1 LAILEETE
9 KEAPRKATDDLIAA
23 LKRLVRGA
31 QNLSFGRGHAPATE
45 ASAPP
50 PPPPTETP
58 ETDPMETQEP
68 DEFGFTP
75 HNTQKKQGS
84 KKNPRLP
91 PLRQRLLK
99 VLAPWTLKKISAP
112 PPKTV

>member
-1 LAILEETE
+1 
-9 KEAPRKATDDLIAA
+9 
-23 LKRLVRGA
+23 
-31 QNLSFGRGHAPATE
+31 
-45 ASAPP
+45 
-50 PPPPTETP
+50 
-58 ETDPMETQEP
+58 METQEP